1 MCEEARPYYYDF
13 LSEDSCGIIPQ
24 PVRSHIEQ
32 CPHCQK
38 QINQIKVVFSQKD
51 YIKSQQGQNSS
62 AVTTML
68 QLHFAYI
75 GEHVTCETVR
85 PFLPGMLDPSI
96 EIRVPTP
103 ITAHLDNCP
112 QCAEDLKAIQKL
124 NLNSTQLYGLS
135 QFFMKGPSKDTTE
148 FSEMD
153 ASVTAMA
160 ERADSE
166 VVTIYS
172 IDQSA
177 DARKAGKPDDLYF
190 GFPIS
195 VEVITQKADVEEPVS
210 NINFTA
216 ALKEKVLAMNMRP
229 FLKIGVAAAAI
240 IGFAL
245 LFNNPSAQAVSLEK
259 IYKAIKFVNN
269 VHILKSEPGETK
281 LLTKITQEKWLSRT
295 LDISLMKNEKGF
307 VLWDVSNR
315 QIQSK
320 HSETG
325 EIETTQMAEDVIP
338 GFKQEIS
345 GSLGLMPFDD
355 ISKIPQGYEWI
366 PVVDEIPEVAEGIE
380 IYELELAKPTIKY
393 RSSTEFYKWRFFV
406 DPETNLPQKTEIFRK
421 SSADSEYNLRWW
433 IEVKYLSDS
442 EIQAAIKDAGFEF

>member
-1 MCEEARPYYYDF
+1 MCEEAKPYYYDF
-13 LSEDSCGIIPQ
+13 LSEDNGGIIPQ
-24 PVRSHIEQ
+24 HVRSHIEQ
-32 CPHCQK
+32 CQHCQK
-38 QINQIKVVFSQKD
+38 QINQIKIVFSQKD
-51 YIKSQQGQNSS
+51 DIKSQQGQNSS

-96 EIRVPTP
+96 EIRIPTP
-103 ITAHLDNCP
+103 ITVHLENCQ

-135 QFFMKGPSKDTTE
+135 QFFAKGPSLDTTE

-210 NINFTA
+210 NIKFTA
-216 ALKEKVLAMNMRP
+216 ALKEKVSALNLRP
-229 FLKIGVAAAAI
+229 FLKIGIAVAAVI
-240 IGFAL
+240 VIGFAL
-245 LFNNPSAQAVSLEK
+245 SLNTPSAKAVAIEK
-259 IYKAIKFVNN
+259 IYKAIKLVNN
-269 VHILKSEPGETK
+269 VHILKSEPGKTK
-281 LLTKITQEKWLSRT
+281 LLTNITEEKWVSRT
-295 LDISLMKNEKGF
+295 LDISLTKNVKGL
-307 VLWDVSNR
+307 VLWDISNR
-315 QIQSK
+315 LIKYKPSD
-320 HSETG
+320 TG
-325 EIETTQMAEDVIP
+325 EIETNQLLEDDIA
-338 GFKQEIS
+338 GIKQKIS
-345 GSLGLMPFDD
+345 GSLGIMPFDD
-355 ISKIPQGYEWI
+355 VSRIPPSSQWG
-366 PVVDEIPEVAEGIE
+366 PPDGEIPEVAEGIE
-380 IYELELAKPTIKY
+380 IYELKSTTAQY
-393 RSSTEFYKWRFFV
+393 GSSEFYKWRFFV
-406 DPETNLPQKTEIFRK
+406 DSKTNLPHKIKVFRK
-421 SSADSEYNLRWW
+421 SSSDSEYNLRWW
-433 IEVKYLSDS
+433 VEVKYLSDS
-442 EIQAAIKDAGFEF
+442 KIQKVIEDAGF